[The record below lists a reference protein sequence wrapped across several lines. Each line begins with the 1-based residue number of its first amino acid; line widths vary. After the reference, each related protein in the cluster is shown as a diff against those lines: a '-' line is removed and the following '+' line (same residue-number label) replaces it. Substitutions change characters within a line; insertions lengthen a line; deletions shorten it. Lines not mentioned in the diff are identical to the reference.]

1 MNAGT
6 IKLVKVLSWLLVITG
21 LVYALK
27 LFGILPMPHPEC
39 MWKKVHV
46 FLGIITSVMCLWHCI
61 DHWKWYKAW
70 LNGRLRNNI
79 RNVVLAKWTTLFF
92 VLMIGILLL
101 DWIWPSKL
109 YAAAHIITAFSWM
122 VIVSKHCKS
131 KYGNNCRGNR
141 IQSGYCRC
149 R

>member
-27 LFGILPMPHPEC
+27 LFGVLPMPHPGC

-46 FLGIITSVMCLWHCI
+46 VLGIITIVMCLWHCI

-79 RNVVLAKWTTLFF
+79 LGYGRQNCMLPPILSRLSLGWSLCPNIVKVNMETIAE
-92 VLMIGILLL
+92 VIGCNQDIAVAV
-101 DWIWPSKL
+101 DNKIEDIWK
-109 YAAAHIITAFSWM
+109 
-122 VIVSKHCKS
+122 
-131 KYGNNCRGNR
+131 
-141 IQSGYCRC
+141 
-149 R
+149 